1 MSRRAG
7 FTLPEL
13 MLSIVLLAVG
23 MLSVASLM
31 AASHRQ
37 QRLAASRSGLA
48 VLAEAKIDS
57 LRSYAYASRGM
68 FPSMTESAA
77 NTLAGQLRANV
88 AVGGSLTSNATGYS
102 DVVTAPNGKSYDRRW
117 QITNDFATAGSALNV
132 RRVTVRLVAQNAGTY
147 EVRTADYSTLLWF
160 Q

>member
-1 MSRRAG
+1 MRRAG

-13 MLSIVLLAVG
+13 MLSIVLLAIG

-37 QRLAASRSGLA
+37 QRLAVSRSGLA

-57 LRSYAYASRGM
+57 LRSFGFAS
-68 FPSMTESAA
+68 TELGTVATETAEA
-77 NTLAGQLRANV
+77 NLRANL
-88 AVGGSLTSNATGYS
+88 AVGGSLTSNVSGYS
-102 DVVTAPNGKSYDRRW
+102 DVVTAPNGRSYDRRW
-117 QITNDFATAGSALNV
+117 QISNDFTTANSALTV
-132 RRVTVRLVAQNAGTY
+132 RRITVRLVAQNAAAY
-147 EVRTADYSTLLWF
+147 EVTTADYSTLIWF